1 VKLFLGDF
9 NILIYISAQMELRP
23 VSMFELFF
31 GVLFSDLIPT
41 MLYLP
46 ACSLV
51 VFLVQKAIKYSLI
64 STSIDIGLAF
74 NEQPLSILEYSLW
87 LQYTLRR
94 FSHCLL
100 YGIAIVNQ
108 RPNLIMSVNN

>member
-1 VKLFLGDF
+1 MFPC
-9 NILIYISAQMELRP
+9 LIYISAQMELRP

-64 STSIDIGLAF
+64 STSIDIRLAF
-74 NEQPLSILEYSLW
+74 NEQPLSILEYSLCNTK
-87 LQYTLRR
+87 LSFFIHNILKSPR
-94 FSHCLL
+94 
-100 YGIAIVNQ
+100 
-108 RPNLIMSVNN
+108 NNFTVRSSFH